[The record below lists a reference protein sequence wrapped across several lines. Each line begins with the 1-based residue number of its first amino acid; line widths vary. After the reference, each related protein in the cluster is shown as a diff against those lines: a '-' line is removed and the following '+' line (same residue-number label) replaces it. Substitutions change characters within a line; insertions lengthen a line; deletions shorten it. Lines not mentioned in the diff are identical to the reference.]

1 MGFDFGLSD
10 LIINVFWDSSSL
22 CAIRKD
28 LITVYD
34 IVSVNLTRD
43 CLMHAVCR
51 SNESNT
57 FNIRYSSEKLALRF
71 KFIFC
76 TCAMLKVQAVCSQI
90 CVHVLSIYSGQCSVL
105 ESSD

>member
-34 IVSVNLTRD
+34 IVSVNLIRY

-57 FNIRYSSEKLALRF
+57 FIP
-71 KFIFC
+71 
-76 TCAMLKVQAVCSQI
+76 
-90 CVHVLSIYSGQCSVL
+90 SV
-105 ESSD
+105 SD